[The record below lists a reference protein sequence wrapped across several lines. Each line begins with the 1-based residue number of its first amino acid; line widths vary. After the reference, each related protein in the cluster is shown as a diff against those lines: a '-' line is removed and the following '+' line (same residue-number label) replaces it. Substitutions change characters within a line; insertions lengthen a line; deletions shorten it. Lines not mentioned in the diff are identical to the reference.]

1 MLILKS
7 RLCVLVLAVLGC
19 GPALPQSHPYA
30 EGSTPFVEGSAPLAV
45 ASNTPDLHVR
55 HKRLL
60 WLVSIPVFIAANVLD
75 ASSSWGKPESN
86 RVLQGST
93 GRFDGRS
100 VALKFGIAGGMI
112 AGEYSLI
119 RLLKRNP
126 ASRDAALS
134 ASAWSNFVGAG
145 VLSGAAIHNYRLSSN
160 TVTTA
165 R

>member
-1 MLILKS
+1 
-7 RLCVLVLAVLGC
+7 LA
-19 GPALPQSHPYA
+19 QSHLYA
-30 EGSTPFVEGSAPLAV
+30 EGSAPFVEGSARLGV
-45 ASNTPDLHVR
+45 AGNTPDVHVR

-75 ASSSWGKPESN
+75 ASSSWGKPEAN
-86 RVLQGST
+86 RVLQGT
-93 GRFDGRS
+93 AGRFDGRS

-119 RLLKRNP
+119 RMLKRDP
-126 ASRDAALS
+126 ASRDAALT

-160 TVTTA
+160 SVHTGQ
-165 R
+165 

>member
-7 RLCVLVLAVLGC
+7 RVCVLALALLSCAPVLA
-19 GPALPQSHPYA
+19 QSHPYA
-30 EGSTPFVEGSAPLAV
+30 EGSPPFLEGSAPLAV
-45 ASNTPDLHVR
+45 ASHTPELHVR

-75 ASSSWGKPESN
+75 ASSSWDKPEAN
-86 RVLQGST
+86 TLLKGSA

-119 RLLKRNP
+119 RLLRRNP
-126 ASRDAALS
+126 ASRDAALT
-134 ASAWSNFVGAG
+134 ASTWSNFVGAG

-160 TVTTA
+160 RVGTGQ
-165 R
+165 

>member
-1 MLILKS
+1 MLTLKS
-7 RLCVLVLAVLGC
+7 RLCVLALALFSC
-19 GPALPQSHPYA
+19 GPALAQSHLLA
-30 EGSTPFVEGSAPLAV
+30 DESASFVAGSAPLAV
-45 ASNTPDLHVR
+45 VNNTPEVHGR

-75 ASSSWGKPESN
+75 AHSSWGKPESN
-86 RVLQGST
+86 RVLQGSA

-100 VALKFGIAGGMI
+100 VALKFGIAGGLI

-119 RLLKRNP
+119 RMLKKSP

-145 VLSGAAIHNYRLSSN
+145 VLSGAAIYNYRLSSN
-160 TVTTA
+160 SA
-165 R
+165 RASQ

>member
-1 MLILKS
+1 
-7 RLCVLVLAVLGC
+7 
-19 GPALPQSHPYA
+19 
-30 EGSTPFVEGSAPLAV
+30 
-45 ASNTPDLHVR
+45 LHVR
-55 HKRLL
+55 RKRLV
-60 WLVSIPVFIAANVLD
+60 WLVSIPVFIAANMLD
-75 ASSSWGKPESN
+75 ASSSWGKPEAN
-86 RVLQGST
+86 NVLKGSA

-100 VALKFGIAGGMI
+100 VALKFGIAGGLI

-160 TVTTA
+160 SVSTA